1 MDPID
6 IKEMLHHHHLWLKGM
21 PAGRPADFAG
31 QDLVGADLAGA
42 DLRRANLHGANL
54 RNAKLFGANLAGADF
69 RGATW
74 MDGRTCAAASLAG
87 ECR

>member
-1 MDPID
+1 MTIPFSSFPRQR
-6 IKEMLHHHHLWLKGM
+6 KAVFPKKPM
-21 PAGRPADFAG
+21 PVRHR
-31 QDLVGADLAGA
+31 A